1 MNHHI
6 SDMLD
11 GLENAGQPITPHSGS
26 AERVKALTLS
36 RLKQEEAALR
46 RRRFRPL
53 QIAAAALAAVLLLG
67 GSVFAAWK
75 LGAFRFTD
83 EFGKAGETLDAY
95 AQTYPQDAA
104 DAIPADFG
112 YASWVKAEAGD
123 YNLVLLELNAGDGQ
137 LRATLDV
144 SPKDESVPPYRD
156 SGLTL
161 AFADYETVT
170 ESSEK
175 GAWRDRV
182 ELSAAL
188 DEPLAADAEITLSL
202 SRSGE
207 APALASFPLNALDE
221 RREALEST
229 DRRHYAVAAETKDY
243 RFSLRTLSVSP
254 SIIYAVLDAEALTD
268 YGKAHLDVVPE
279 FAVYN
284 GTHQSSGSLLD
295 ARLVG
300 SEENLRRYLIGFVG
314 NLPVNEVGDSIGF
327 EILEIFEDGDTVGH
341 PYYLFDVK
349 LEALIPDAVTLS
361 VPEGAPSGSITWQSI
376 RVDTVGL
383 TVDGLQGEAE
393 LAPSYPTVTLVFRDG
408 TQETVL
414 DGEGW
419 HAGSPR
425 SAHDAAIAD
434 FIGRHD
440 GTISVSLIFAQP
452 LDPADLAAVIVDGQT
467 FYYVP

>member
-95 AQTYPQDAA
+95 AQSYPQDAA

-144 SPKDESVPPYRD
+144 SPKDESVPPYRE

-268 YGKAHLDVVPE
+268 YGKAH
-279 FAVYN
+279 
-284 GTHQSSGSLLD
+284 
-295 ARLVG
+295 
-300 SEENLRRYLIGFVG
+300 SEQY
-314 NLPVNEVGDSIGF
+314 
-327 EILEIFEDGDTVGH
+327 GH
-341 PYYLFDVK
+341 ERFGPDFTGIP
-349 LEALIPDAVTLS
+349 LIPDWDNGKKLVLLGHSFGGATIRLFSEILADGDQAEREVAAPGDLSPFFLGGQEGRLHALVTLA
-361 VPEGAPSGSITWQSI
+361 APTNGTTAYDLHRDESFDAS
-376 RVDTVGL
+376 TVKVSRWDNLWGNFFSNRK
-383 TVDGLQGEAE
+383 QAE
-393 LAPSYPTVTLVFRDG
+393 RDG
-408 TQETVL
+408 RSEDDYAAFDMHIDNALAMNARISTLPGAYYFLPFPAVQLRPWMASSV
-414 DGEGW
+414 
-419 HAGSPR
+419 R
-425 SAHDAAIAD
+425 SAPEW
-434 FIGRHD
+434 RHYSD
-440 GTISVSLIFAQP
+440 VVRHRWVRT
-452 LDPADLAAVIVDGQT
+452 PA
-467 FYYVP
+467 